1 MQDEIPFEVVL
12 DSGAAEHV
20 TDSAEAPGY
29 QIEPSAGSKAGM
41 GFVAANGARIPNK
54 GQMTLSLKTEGNQKI
69 NSTFQVCS
77 TNKPL
82 WSVGKICDSG
92 CEVKFSSD
100 KAVVRRLGVVNR
112 SGADAPHR
120 ESKPSAHAPAPHDT
134 TDQWRDPVWW
144 LG

>member
-20 TDSAEAPGY
+20 TDSVEAPGY

-100 KAVVRRLGVVNR
+100 KAVVIQKTTGKPICTFQRKGGLYIANLKLSRPE
-112 SGADAPHR
+112 GASSFTR
-120 ESKPSAHAPAPHDT
+120 
-134 TDQWRDPVWW
+134 QGGR
-144 LG
+144 